1 MNKVVTRE
9 MRAGDLPQAIRGDID
24 PASAVRVTVEEIAAR
39 PQRSLL
45 ELVGI
50 GRGVYGS
57 DEEILA
63 DIRELRRDR
72 EP

>member
-1 MNKVVTRE
+1 MNKVVTRQ

-24 PASAVRVTVEEIAAR
+24 PASAVRVTVEEIEER
-39 PQRSLL
+39 PQRSLVA
-45 ELVGI
+45 LVGI
-50 GRGVYGS
+50 GRGVFGS

-63 DIRELRRDR
+63 EIRELRRDR

>member
-39 PQRSLL
+39 PATGHFDVSHD
-45 ELVGI
+45 
-50 GRGVYGS
+50 S
-57 DEEILA
+57 FATMDEILA
-63 DIRELRRDR
+63 HVRAVRDGV
-72 EP
+72 EAEKP